1 MIALLGPTDLG
12 YIITFFALAR
22 LGFTSLCLSPRLAPI
37 AYEKLIRETGAIAII
52 PGISSQT
59 VSTVAQLQELV
70 QIKTIIQ
77 TSRADFDKPTGI
89 EAPFQRQDMNRDAEK
104 EWTLAILHSSGTT
117 GLPKSIY
124 LSHRRIMMKTPAPK
138 GQNELSTFPFFHA
151 YGQWIVIHGMIERK
165 TVNMYNPNLPVTAEY
180 VIMILNHI
188 RPDVLHVVPYTME
201 LLAQTEAGID
211 AMRNCGSLVFTGS
224 AAPDELGNSLVAKG
238 VNVETAWGATEIG
251 MLGTSFN
258 RAQGDNSWDFIRIPP
273 HIAKYIWMKPLE
285 DDTYECVL
293 LHGLEA
299 LVVSNSDDPPKSFHS
314 NDIFVKHRNL
324 EAWKHIG
331 RLDDRITLLNGE
343 KVLPIPMEGRIRQ
356 HPLIRQCCIFGT
368 GKSIPGILVFKNDAA
383 QNISD
388 LDFVEAIW
396 PTVQS
401 ANAQAESFSQ
411 ISKETIVPLGA
422 DIYYPKTD
430 KESIKRSQFYRV
442 FAKDI
447 ESVYEKLDYVRTGT
461 LQLDVPAMEDWIVK
475 TFKEDLGVDVSTS
488 QHDFFAVGVN
498 SLQAIQVRLQLTE
511 SFPSGFKP

>member
-1 MIALLGPTDLG
+1 
-12 YIITFFALAR
+12 
-22 LGFTSLCLSPRLAPI
+22 
-37 AYEKLIRETGAIAII
+37 
-52 PGISSQT
+52 
-59 VSTVAQLQELV
+59 
-70 QIKTIIQ
+70 
-77 TSRADFDKPTGI
+77 
-89 EAPFQRQDMNRDAEK
+89 
-104 EWTLAILHSSGTT
+104 
-117 GLPKSIY
+117 
-124 LSHRRIMMKTPAPK
+124 
-138 GQNELSTFPFFHA
+138 
-151 YGQWIVIHGMIERK
+151 
-165 TVNMYNPNLPVTAEY
+165 
-180 VIMILNHI
+180 
-188 RPDVLHVVPYTME
+188 
-201 LLAQTEAGID
+201 
-211 AMRNCGSLVFTGS
+211 
-224 AAPDELGNSLVAKG
+224 
-238 VNVETAWGATEIG
+238 
-251 MLGTSFN
+251 
-258 RAQGDNSWDFIRIPP
+258 
-273 HIAKYIWMKPLE
+273 MKPLE

-293 LHGLEA
+293 LHGLET

-356 HPLIRQCCIFGT
+356 HPLIRQCCISGT

-383 QNISD
+383 QDISD
-388 LDFVEAIW
+388 RDFVEAIW

-475 TFKEDLGVDVSTS
+475 TFKENLGVDVSTS
-488 QHDFFAVGVN
+488 QHDFFAAGVN